1 MSDIIDSAVRA
12 ISASTTDEAAR
23 QAVARVG
30 LAFRGARASSKD
42 RSAWDRVSPQSVV
55 AAVEWCARHG
65 LHPGSSPPTVYLVPQ
80 SGELQARVT
89 HVGLATLAARAGLRL
104 RTVPVAVGDTVE
116 VDFGIVVAHRRATL
130 EADPERIEDLL
141 GVIVCVDHGDGR
153 GEVRLWVP
161 RSVVLQ
167 ARAASRASGSG
178 PWKTHPVQMARAA
191 AIRAAFRRGDIV
203 AERMVLP
210 DEPEAIEVSA
220 TPSRPASAL
229 AAAEARMLEAQP
241 DLWDGA
247 PEAIEAAAGA
257 AQEAR

>member
-30 LAFRGARASSKD
+30 LAFRGARAASKD

-104 RTVPVAVGDTVE
+104 RTVPVAVGDAVE

-161 RSVVLQ
+161 RSVILQ
-167 ARAASRASGSG
+167 ARAASRSKGG
-178 PWKTHPVQMARAA
+178 PWQSHPVQMARAA
-191 AIRAAFRRGDIV
+191 AIRSAARRGDFV
-203 AERMVLP
+203 VEGMMLP
-210 DEPEAIEVSA
+210 EEPDAIEVTA
-220 TPSRPASAL
+220 APSRPASAL
-229 AAAEARMLEAQP
+229 AAAESRMLEAP
-241 DLWDGA
+241 ADLWEPSQEPAQVELIESGGA
-247 PEAIEAAAGA
+247 
-257 AQEAR
+257 R